1 MGEFGRTPKINKRAA
16 RDHWKDCYFSLWS
29 GAGIR
34 TGRVIGHSDRLGQH
48 PVSEPITPLM
58 AGTTI
63 AELAGVDAG
72 ARAAMRVLDGGKVIR
87 ELI

>member
-1 MGEFGRTPKINKRAA
+1 MSL
-16 RDHWKDCYFSLWS
+16 KDCYFSLWS
-29 GAGIR
+29 GGGIR

-87 ELI
+87 ELL